1 MNEEYGNLKVVVMV
15 ESFLEIMKGR
25 GSQKFYK
32 SIYLHSLTNALNDTE
47 VSMNFLEVTFFV
59 GRWVGSK

>member
-1 MNEEYGNLKVVVMV
+1 MV
-15 ESFLEIMKGR
+15 ESFLEIMIGR

-32 SIYLHSLTNALNDTE
+32 SIYLHSLTNAPNDIE

-59 GRWVGSK
+59 GRRVGSK

>member
-1 MNEEYGNLKVVVMV
+1 MV

-32 SIYLHSLTNALNDTE
+32 SIYLHSLTNALNDIE

>member
-25 GSQKFYK
+25 ESQKFYK
-32 SIYLHSLTNALNDTE
+32 SIYLHSLTNALNDIE